1 MTYVTALPD
10 NQTPQTHVDAAC
22 RKKIVFLTG
31 TRADFSKLK
40 SLINISQACDDYDVH
55 LFATGMHMN
64 PLYGLTVEEIYQCGM
79 HNIHPFINH
88 ETIEHMDR
96 TLARTINGFSE
107 YVREL
112 EPDLIIVHGDRIEAL
127 AGAIVGS
134 LNNVRVA
141 HIEGGEISG
150 TIDEHIRHSVSK
162 MAHIHLV
169 ANEDAKRVLI
179 QLGEHEESIFIIGS
193 PDLDLMSPGTLPE
206 MSKVK
211 KHYEIPFDN
220 YAIAM
225 YHPVTTEY
233 EHAKE
238 HAEIFVNSLLASEQN
253 YVVIYPNNDLGSI
266 EILNEYRRLQNNPRF
281 RVFPSLRFEYFL
293 SLLKN
298 AAFVFGNSSAGIRE
312 AAYYGVPSVDIGSR
326 QNGRSRYASIFHSDM
341 NEANIAEAMN
351 KAHAYDKR
359 LIQHND
365 YYGQGH
371 SDKLFLELL
380 KSNKLWSVDYQ
391 KVFQERM

>member
-1 MTYVTALPD
+1 MTYVTALHNSQVSQALAGP
-10 NQTPQTHVDAAC
+10 AR

-40 SLINISQACDDYDVH
+40 SLINISQGCDAYEVH
-55 LFATGMHMN
+55 VFATGMHMN
-64 PLYGLTVEEIYQCGM
+64 PLYGLTVDEIYQSGM
-79 HNIHPFINH
+79 QNIHPFINH

-112 EPDLIIVHGDRIEAL
+112 QPDLVIVHGDRVEAL

-169 ANEDAKRVLI
+169 ANQDAKRILI
-179 QLGEHEESIFIIGS
+179 QLGEHEESIFVIGS
-193 PDLDLMSPGTLPE
+193 PDLDLMSPEKLPALN
-206 MSKVK
+206 KVK
-211 KHYEIPFDN
+211 QHYDIVFDD

-233 EHAKE
+233 EHAKT
-238 HAEIFVNSLLASEQN
+238 HAEIYVNSLLASEYN

-266 EILNEYRRLQNNPRF
+266 EILNEYRRLQGNPRF

-298 AAFVFGNSSAGIRE
+298 ASFVFGNSSAGIRE
-312 AAYYGVPSVDIGSR
+312 AAYYGVPSVNLGSR

-341 NEANIAEAMN
+341 HEARIAEAIALAKN
-351 KAHAYDKR
+351 HDRK
-359 LIQHND
+359 LVQPTD
-365 YYGQGH
+365 YYGKGH

-380 KSNKLWSVDYQ
+380 ESDKLWSVDCQ
-391 KVFQERM
+391 KIFQERM